1 MPAVLEPLNPDDP
14 SPLMLLAELV
24 AELREQVA
32 EMRRDIETLKANQ
45 NL

>member
-1 MPAVLEPLNPDDP
+1 MPAVVKPLTPDDP

-32 EMRRDIETLKANQ
+32 ELQRRIDILEQL